1 MPLTTNTALLCDN
14 SKSVL
19 VIIDVQERLSTAM
32 PEKVLKKIL
41 EKISLLS
48 RAAAL
53 LNIPVIVSEQYPKG
67 LGSTLSNITSSL
79 PDNVL
84 IKEKTCFSCASN
96 QDFITTLE
104 SLNKKQLILV
114 GMEAHIC
121 VTQTALELQSDNY
134 QVFISEDA
142 VCSRTKHN
150 YKNALQRMRQAGCVI
165 SNSES
170 ICFEW
175 LRDAKHS
182 QFKTLSSL
190 IK

>member
-14 SKSVL
+14 RKSVL

-96 QDFITTLE
+96 PDFITTLE
-104 SLNKKQLILV
+104 SLNKKQVILV

-121 VTQTALELQSDNY
+121 VTQTALELQSSNY

-150 YKNALQRMRQAGCVI
+150 YKNALQRMRQAHCVI

-182 QFKTLSSL
+182 QFKKISSL

>member
-1 MPLTTNTALLCDN
+1 MSITSDTSLLCN
-14 SKSVL
+14 ENESVL
-19 VIIDVQERLSTAM
+19 VIIDVQERLSTAI
-32 PEKVLKKIL
+32 PEKVLKKIS
-41 EKISLLS
+41 EKINLLS
-48 RAAAL
+48 QAAAL
-53 LNIPVIVSEQYPKG
+53 LNIPVMVSEQYPKG

-84 IKEKTCFSCASN
+84 VKEKTCFSCASN
-96 QDFITTLE
+96 PDFVTTLE
-104 SLNKKQLILV
+104 ALNKKQVILV

-121 VTQTALELQSDNY
+121 VTQTALEFQSGNY

-150 YKNALQRMRQAGCVI
+150 YKNALQRMLQAGCVI
-165 SNSES
+165 TNSES

-182 QFKTLSSL
+182 QFKEISNL

>member
-1 MPLTTNTALLCDN
+1 MPVTSDTSLLCNDN
-14 SKSVL
+14 KSVL
-19 VIIDVQERLSTAM
+19 VIIDIQERLSTAM
-32 PEKVLKKIL
+32 PEKVLKKVS
-41 EKISLLS
+41 EKINLLS
-48 RAAAL
+48 KAATL
-53 LNIPVIVSEQYPKG
+53 LSIPVIVSEQYPKG
-67 LGSTLSNITSSL
+67 LGATLSNITSSL

-84 IKEKTCFSCASN
+84 IKEKNCFSCASN

-104 SLNKKQLILV
+104 SLNKKQVVLV

-121 VTQTALELQSDNY
+121 VTQTALELQNDNY

-150 YKNALQRMRQAGCVI
+150 YKNALQRMRQADCVI

-175 LRDAKHS
+175 LRDSKHS
-182 QFKTLSSL
+182 QFKKISSL

>member
-1 MPLTTNTALLCDN
+1 MPVTSDTSLLCNDN
-14 SKSVL
+14 ESVL
-19 VIIDVQERLSTAM
+19 VIIDIQERLSTAM
-32 PEKVLKKIL
+32 PEKVLKKVS
-41 EKISLLS
+41 EKINLLS
-48 RAAAL
+48 KAATL
-53 LNIPVIVSEQYPKG
+53 LSIPVIVSEQYPKG
-67 LGSTLSNITSSL
+67 LGATLSNITSSL

-96 QDFITTLE
+96 QDFITALE
-104 SLNKKQLILV
+104 SLNKKQVILV

-121 VTQTALELQSDNY
+121 VTQTALELQSSNY
-134 QVFISEDA
+134 QVFISKDA

-165 SNSES
+165 TNSES
-170 ICFEW
+170 IFFEW